1 MERIEE
7 ELSSIKERLTK
18 LFFLSNKAVGKAVDS
33 LLNGDVDAAR
43 EVVEGDEEVDG
54 LHRGIETSCFS
65 LLLLDSPYANDF
77 LFCSGAL
84 KMITDLERS
93 GDYASDIAEEAL
105 YLSKGKKVEH
115 PDLTLL
121 SSYVKS
127 LLELGLRAF
136 LNSDLELARSL
147 DKEDEKIDELF
158 LKVRQDVAD
167 GVSKGELEADE
178 GIVSALVAKYLERIA
193 DHGVN
198 LGEWVDYM
206 LTGAH
211 MES

>member
-7 ELSSIKERLTK
+7 ELSSIRERLTK

-33 LLNGDVDAAR
+33 LLNGDIAAAR

-54 LHRGIETSCFS
+54 LHRGIEKSCFS

-84 KMITDLERS
+84 KMITDLERI

-127 LLELGLRAF
+127 LLELGLRA
-136 LNSDLELARSL
+136 
-147 DKEDEKIDELF
+147 LF

>member
-1 MERIEE
+1 M
-7 ELSSIKERLTK
+7 
-18 LFFLSNKAVGKAVDS
+18 
-33 LLNGDVDAAR
+33 
-43 EVVEGDEEVDG
+43 
-54 LHRGIETSCFS
+54 
-65 LLLLDSPYANDF
+65 
-77 LFCSGAL
+77 
-84 KMITDLERS
+84 
-93 GDYASDIAEEAL
+93 
-105 YLSKGKKVEH
+105 
-115 PDLTLL
+115 L

-147 DKEDEKIDELF
+147 DKEDEKIDDLF
-158 LKVRQDVAD
+158 LKVRKDVAD